1 MKCDVSIS
9 YLYLVFALLRPG
21 WGEGIE
27 KVSYLLQ
34 YGPGVHTVF
43 EQENSP
49 AKVTV
54 NVKDR
59 VAPSTELPST
69 VTSTSKASQ
78 KVSESTVSSL
88 PLSSLAV
95 THTPSNISAETF
107 HPSTPVTESVPNIT
121 SSVTTVTVGSN
132 STEKKGD
139 TSPSILSND
148 AILPQPSAL
157 SSTSDGKKHPTET
170 GSMAG
175 GPDDDRQRVQAS
187 APCHTPVSVLQKL
200 HPLPLPP
207 ALPTFGAILR
217 SDVMVNLK
225 PKELRT
231 LMSTYIGLIEAYKSF
246 NQQQKRNIAHLEEEL
261 ARHELIKARADRLRN
276 TKVEIL
282 NK

>member
-1 MKCDVSIS
+1 MKCNVSTLI
-9 YLYLVFALLRPG
+9 LYVVFMLIRPG
-21 WGEGIE
+21 ICEGIE

-49 AKVTV
+49 DKVAV

-59 VAPSTELPST
+59 VALSTTPSTLTLKTTTNGSAEVSERTTTEL
-69 VTSTSKASQ
+69 
-78 KVSESTVSSL
+78 SESTIVTQIPSSADTVQL
-88 PLSSLAV
+88 HSTTAV
-95 THTPSNISAETF
+95 LESGSYTANNATPSIVKTDPTEKNANISSTTLTNVSTTPQAPTF
-107 HPSTPVTESVPNIT
+107 DIASE
-121 SSVTTVTVGSN
+121 
-132 STEKKGD
+132 E
-139 TSPSILSND
+139 
-148 AILPQPSAL
+148 
-157 SSTSDGKKHPTET
+157 KKHPADT
-170 GSMAG
+170 GSMS
-175 GPDDDRQRVQAS
+175 PDDRQRHQVS
-187 APCHTPVSVLQKL
+187 STCRTPVSVLQKL

-207 ALPTFGAILR
+207 PLPTFGAILR

-231 LMSTYIGLIEAYKSF
+231 LMSTYIELIEAYKSF

-261 ARHELIKARADRLRN
+261 ARHELITARANRLSH

>member
-1 MKCDVSIS
+1 MKTGVSIS
-9 YLYLVFALLRPG
+9 LLSFVFVLIRPG
-21 WGEGIE
+21 ICEGIE

-43 EQENSP
+43 EQGNSP
-49 AKVTV
+49 EKVTA

-59 VAPSTELPST
+59 VAPSTTPST
-69 VTSTSKASQ
+69 LTSKTTTNSSVEVSASTT
-78 KVSESTVSSL
+78 TVLPQPTTVYHTLASVGSL
-88 PLSSLAV
+88 QLLSDTA
-95 THTPSNISAETF
+95 
-107 HPSTPVTESVPNIT
+107 VTESVPHTTGNVTRAIVGMHSTEQNSDISSTIFTNALTPPHPLKLDIT
-121 SSVTTVTVGSN
+121 SE
-132 STEKKGD
+132 EKKRP
-139 TSPSILSND
+139 TD
-148 AILPQPSAL
+148 A
-157 SSTSDGKKHPTET
+157 
-170 GSMAG
+170 GSLA
-175 GPDDDRQRVQAS
+175 PDDRRRNSVSGA
-187 APCHTPVSVLQKL
+187 CRTPVSVLQKL

-207 ALPTFGAILR
+207 PLPTFGAILR

-261 ARHELIKARADRLRN
+261 ARHELITNRANRLRN

>member
-9 YLYLVFALLRPG
+9 LLYLVFALIRPG
-21 WGEGIE
+21 CCEGIE

-43 EQENSP
+43 EQENTP
-49 AKVTV
+49 DKVTV

-59 VAPSTELPST
+59 VASSTTVQPSTL
-69 VTSTSKASQ
+69 TSTSSVSQ
-78 KVSESTVSSL
+78 QVSERTVSG
-88 PLSSLAV
+88 LSVSTLAV
-95 THTPSNISAETF
+95 THSPSNTPTEKL
-107 HPSTPVTESVPNIT
+107 HPSTPVTDTVPST
-121 SSVTTVTVGSN
+121 PVTPGSN
-132 STEKKGD
+132 PTEKKGD
-139 TSPSILSND
+139 TSSTTFSNNSM
-148 AILPQPSAL
+148 LPQPSTL
-157 SSTSDGKKHPTET
+157 SITSQEKKRPT
-170 GSMAG
+170 GSMAE
-175 GPDDDRQRVQAS
+175 GPDERQRIQATS
-187 APCHTPVSVLQKL
+187 AAPCHTPVSVLQKL

-231 LMSTYIGLIEAYKSF
+231 LMSTYIGLVEAYKSF

>member
-1 MKCDVSIS
+1 MKCDVLIS
-9 YLYLVFALLRPG
+9 LLYVVFALIRPG
-21 WGEGIE
+21 FGEGIE

-43 EQENSP
+43 EQESSP
-49 AKVTV
+49 DKVTV

-59 VAPSTELPST
+59 GASSTELPST
-69 VTSTSKASQ
+69 LTSNVTS
-78 KVSESTVSSL
+78 SESHNVSDSTV
-88 PLSSLAV
+88 PVLSASTLEV
-95 THTPSNISAETF
+95 TQNLHSN
-107 HPSTPVTESVPNIT
+107 TPVTESVSNIPDT
-121 SSVTTVTVGSN
+121 VTTVTVGSN
-132 STEKKGD
+132 TTEKKGD
-139 TSPSILSND
+139 ASSKTPSND
-148 AILPQPSAL
+148 SIIPQPSKL
-157 SSTSDGKKHPTET
+157 SITSEDKKHPT
-170 GSMAG
+170 GSMPG
-175 GPDDDRQRVQAS
+175 GPDDERQRIQAT
-187 APCHTPVSVLQKL
+187 APCHTPVSVLQKV

-231 LMSTYIGLIEAYKSF
+231 LMSTYIGLIETYKSF